1 MPRKKT
7 QIAGQSHSGNQA
19 VIAGN
24 AEGEATFGVDTRSTV
39 LPPPHIFALCERA
52 KRRSHAIGMQSK
64 CDRGCD
70 SYVARAL
77 GYHAGLP
84 EAERKALFKRAATIR
99 KSVEKSIEKER
110 SRGPSGSGNHAG
122 LAPDA
127 ADGEGHFVAV
137 DQKAH
142 ALSDCL
148 PIIVATIESRR
159 CWDVIRAD
167 AERDM
172 RSIARSLA
180 VWPRCEQVAGFGDI
194 SLACLVAEAG
204 NELSAYTH
212 YYKLWKRLG
221 LAPYKGKAVSSIK
234 KGALSAAE
242 WTEAGYSPMRRG
254 RVAGDIGAPL
264 FFAKAKNDYGAV
276 YTSRRE
282 RTALTHPDWT
292 PGHSDNDARRIML
305 KELVAD
311 VWRWWRAAEG
321 ATNGVSTVSRLP
333 PRPLAEA
340 AD

>member
-7 QIAGQSHSGNQA
+7 QIAGHTSNENHA
-19 VIAGN
+19 TIAGN
-24 AEGEATFGVDTRSTV
+24 AEGAIGSASPTGTL
-39 LPPPHIFALCERA
+39 LPPHVIDLIEWA
-52 KRRSHAIGMQSK
+52 KRRSHAIRMQSK

-84 EAERKALFKRAATIR
+84 EAERKALFRQAATIR
-99 KSVEKSIEKER
+99 KSVEATIRKKLKK
-110 SRGPSGSGNHAG
+110 SRGQSDSEHQRGV
-122 LAPDA
+122 APDA
-127 ADGEGHFVAV
+127 ADGEGHIRIEHQSAG
-137 DQKAH
+137 

-167 AERDM
+167 AEREM

-194 SLACLVAEAG
+194 GLACLVAAAG
-204 NELSAYTH
+204 NELSAFPH
-212 YYKLWKRLG
+212 YYKLWKRFG
-221 LAPYKGKAVSSIK
+221 LAPYKGRAVSSYGK
-234 KGALSAAE
+234 HQLTKPE

-292 PGHSDNDARRIML
+292 LGHSDNDARRIML

-321 ATNGVSTVSRLP
+321 AGNAVTANPDLP
-333 PRPLAEA
+333 PLPLAEA

>member
-1 MPRKKT
+1 
-7 QIAGQSHSGNQA
+7 QIAGQTHSGNQA

-84 EAERKALFKRAATIR
+84 RAERKALFRQAAAIR
-99 KSVEKSIEKER
+99 KNVEKS
-110 SRGPSGSGNHAG
+110 RGQSDNESQSGI
-122 LAPDA
+122 APDA
-127 ADGEGHFVAV
+127 AGGEGQAGHDPLYRF
-137 DQKAH
+137 
-142 ALSDCL
+142 ALSACL

-159 CWDVIRAD
+159 FWDASRAD
-167 AERDM
+167 AEKHM
-172 RSIARSLA
+172 RAIARALA
-180 VWPRCEQVAGFGDI
+180 VWPRCEQVPGFGDI
-194 SLACLVAEAG
+194 GLACLVAEAG
-204 NELSAYTH
+204 NDLSAYPH
-212 YYKLWKRLG
+212 YYQLWKRLG

-234 KGALSAAE
+234 TGALSAAE
-242 WTEAGYSPMRRG
+242 WTEAGYNPMRRG
-254 RVAGDIGAPL
+254 RIAGDVGAPL
-264 FFAKAKNDYGAV
+264 FFAKARNDYGAV
-276 YTSRRE
+276 YMARRE
-282 RTALTHPDWT
+282 RTALTHSGWT
-292 PGHSDNDARRIML
+292 PAHSDNDARRIML

-321 ATNGVSTVSRLP
+321 ARRAMAPSHSLP
-333 PRPLAEA
+333 PLPLAEA